1 MSTSPSVQRH
11 YQPEDP
17 AALIARVRQYLADLP
32 EEVTGSQLA
41 GLDQFHVRGLAATA
55 DLAAKAG
62 IQADWEVLDA
72 GSGLGGP
79 SRYLAE
85 TFGCR
90 VVGVDL
96 MPSFVE
102 VAQLLAKRTNLA
114 DRVTYMVGDLTD
126 LPFDQGRF
134 DAVWTQHVVMN
145 IPERQR
151 LYGEIRRVLKPGG
164 VFAFYDP
171 VAADDHPAIDFPVPW
186 AESADSSF
194 LLTAAETALQLGQ
207 AGLTPVA
214 VDDVTAEAVA
224 WFAKQQARPP
234 APQSVNL
241 AAVMGRRFPGM
252 TANLARCLADG
263 RLRLLMGVCTA
274 I

>member
-17 AALIARVRQYLADLP
+17 AALIDKISQFLAGLP

-62 IQADWEVLDA
+62 IQPTWEVLDA

-85 TFGCR
+85 TFACR

-102 VAQLLAKRTNLA
+102 VAQLLARRTKLA
-114 DRVTYMVGDLTD
+114 DRVSYMVGDLTD

-145 IPERQR
+145 IRHREQ

-164 VFAFYDP
+164 TFAFYDA
-171 VAADDHPAIDFPVPW
+171 VAADGHPAIDFPVPW
-186 AESADSSF
+186 AESEESSF
-194 LLTAAETALQLGQ
+194 LLTEAETTTLLGQ
-207 AGLTPVA
+207 AGLGIKA
-214 VDDVTAEAVA
+214 VDDVTAEAVT
-224 WFAKQQARPP
+224 WFARQQGRPP
-234 APQSVNL
+234 TPQMLNL
-241 AAVMGRRFPGM
+241 SAVMGRQFPGM
-252 TANLARCLADG
+252 TANLANALRDG
-263 RLRLLMGVCTA
+263 RLRLLMGICRA